1 MTVIKEVG
9 AAQLAD
15 LVKQVQ
21 AGDEVLLTQG
31 DKPVARLVSA
41 GEIAP
46 GRGATLRI
54 RSLKGHQVLTPII
67 SQGELAA
74 EMFGRP

>member
-1 MTVIKEVG
+1 MNPMTVIKEVG

-46 GRGATLRI
+46 GRGA
-54 RSLKGHQVLTPII
+54 SI
-67 SQGELAA
+67 SSTSFSRTGV
-74 EMFGRP
+74 